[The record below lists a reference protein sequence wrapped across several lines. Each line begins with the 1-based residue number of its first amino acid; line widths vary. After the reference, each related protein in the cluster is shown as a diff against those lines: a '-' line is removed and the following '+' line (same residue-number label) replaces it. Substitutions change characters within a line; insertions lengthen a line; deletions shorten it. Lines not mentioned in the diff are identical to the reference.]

1 MRRWKTRIT
10 RLAAVTVLAAA
21 AAATPSATA
30 GAKVFSERAGDAQ
43 PAQVEVTGGTLPPEC
58 AAWAQWTS
66 MELAHVGIVG
76 VQADS
81 YLAQR
86 ADNPCHARITP
97 RSLFHAGDPGAV

>member
-10 RLAAVTVLAAA
+10 SLAAVTVLAA

-30 GAKVFSERAGDAQ
+30 GAKVFSERAGDVQ
-43 PAQVEVTGGTLPPEC
+43 PAQVEVPGDALPPEC
-58 AAWAQWTS
+58 AAWARWAS
-66 MELAHVGIVG
+66 MDLTYVGIVG

>member
-10 RLAAVTVLAAA
+10 GLVAVTVLAA

-30 GAKVFSERAGDAQ
+30 GAKAFSERAGDVQ
-43 PAQVEVTGGTLPPEC
+43 PAQVEVTGDALPPAC
-58 AAWAQWTS
+58 AAWAAWAS
-66 MELAHVGIVG
+66 LELAHVGIYG
-76 VQADS
+76 AQADS

-86 ADNPCHARITP
+86 EDNPCHARITQ